1 MAWHEERLVGFDLET
16 TGTDPSTARIVTAA
30 VVETKGGEVVAGRL
44 WLADPGTP
52 IPAEATAI
60 HGITTER
67 AADCGRPA
75 REVAEEV
82 ATALAGHWS
91 MGVPVIAYNA
101 AFDLSLLSA
110 ELERYGLRSLTERLG
125 TERLGTERLGGDGAG
140 APAVVGPVV
149 DPLTIDRAV
158 DRFRKGRR
166 TLAAACREY
175 GVVLDGAHEAGAD
188 ALAAVRVA
196 RAIAGRYA
204 HIAAADLWELHR
216 DQTRWYGEWAADY
229 QKWLRRQGNPDAV
242 VEGTWPLR

>member
-30 VVETKGGEVVAGRL
+30 VVETKGGEVVAGRR

-52 IPAEATAI
+52 IPAETTAI
-60 HGITTER
+60 HGITTEQ

-82 ATALAGHWS
+82 ATALVGHWS

-125 TERLGTERLGGDGAG
+125 EDGAG
-140 APAVVGPVV
+140 APTAVGPVV

-158 DRFRKGRR
+158 DRYRKGRR

-196 RAIAGRYA
+196 RAIAERYA

-229 QKWLRRQGNPDAV
+229 QKWLRRQGNPEAV

>member
-1 MAWHEERLVGFDLET
+1 MSWHEERLVGFDLET

-30 VVETKGGEVVAGRL
+30 VVETKGGEVVASRL

-52 IPAEATAI
+52 IPAETTAI

-91 MGVPVIAYNA
+91 MGVPVVAYNA

-110 ELERYGLRSLTERLG
+110 ELERYGLRSLTERLD
-125 TERLGTERLGGDGAG
+125 ERPGEDGAG
-140 APAVVGPVV
+140 APLAVGPVV

-166 TLAAACREY
+166 TLAAACGEY
-175 GVVLDGAHEAGAD
+175 DVVLDGAHEAGAD

-196 RAIAGRYA
+196 RAIAERYE
-204 HIAAADLWELHR
+204 HIAAAGLWELHR
-216 DQTRWYGEWAADY
+216 DQERWYGEWAAGY
-229 QKWLRRQGNPDAV
+229 QKWLRRQGNPEAV

>member
-30 VVETKGGEVVAGRL
+30 VVETKGGEVVAGRR

-52 IPAEATAI
+52 IPAETTAI
-60 HGITTER
+60 HGITTEQ

-82 ATALAGHWS
+82 ATTLAGHWS

-125 TERLGTERLGGDGAG
+125 EDGAG
-140 APAVVGPVV
+140 APTAVGPVV

-158 DRFRKGRR
+158 DRYRKGRR

-196 RAIAGRYA
+196 RAIAERYT

-229 QKWLRRQGNPDAV
+229 QKWLRRQGNPEAV

>member
-1 MAWHEERLVGFDLET
+1 MSWHEERLVGFDLET

-30 VVETKGGEVVAGRL
+30 VVETKGGEVVASRS

-52 IPAEATAI
+52 IPAETTAI

-91 MGVPVIAYNA
+91 MGVPVVAYNA

-110 ELERYGLRSLTERLG
+110 ELGRYGLRSLSERLD
-125 TERLGTERLGGDGAG
+125 ERLGGDGAG
-140 APAVVGPVV
+140 APAAAVGPVV

-166 TLAAACREY
+166 TLAAACGEY

-196 RAIAGRYA
+196 RAIAERYE

-216 DQTRWYGEWAADY
+216 DQERWYGEWAAGY
-229 QKWLRRQGNPDAV
+229 QKWLRRQGNPEAV
-242 VEGTWPLR
+242 VEGAWPLR

>member
-16 TGTDPSTARIVTAA
+16 TGTDPATARIVTAA

-52 IPAEATAI
+52 IPAETTAI
-60 HGITTER
+60 HGITTEQ

-91 MGVPVIAYNA
+91 MGVPVVAYNA

-110 ELERYGLRSLTERLG
+110 ELERYGLRSLTERL
-125 TERLGTERLGGDGAG
+125 TEQLAEGGEDGEGGAG
-140 APAVVGPVV
+140 APAAVGPVV

-216 DQTRWYGEWAADY
+216 DQERWYGEWAAGY
-229 QKWLRRQGNPDAV
+229 QQWLRRQGNPEAV
-242 VEGTWPLR
+242 VDGTWPLR